1 MKLDIVRAWKDEHY
15 RQDLSADQRNAMP
28 ANPAGELSEAEME
41 MVFGGGGGLGSGG
54 GGGAPVVTPAAPSVH
69 YTSHFNR
76 QTHVVGATTTSAASQ
91 HHSHSYVVAI
101 CDANVFS
108 NDVVVIIVQNVL
120 NIGSP
125 RTENCVFAG

>member
-15 RQDLSADQRNAMP
+15 RQALSDDQRSALP
-28 ANPAGELSEAEME
+28 DNPAGELSEAELE
-41 MVFGGGGGLGSGG
+41 MVYGGGGGMGG
-54 GGGAPVVTPAAPSVH
+54 GGGAPGVTPAAPSVH
-69 YTSHFNR
+69 YTHHWHRRTS
-76 QTHVVGATTTSAASQ
+76 VVGVTTTSAASQ

-108 NDVVVIIVQNVL
+108 NDVVVILVQNVL

-125 RTENCVFAG
+125 RSECCGFAD